1 MTRAE
6 LNLQKQAGTRSTIS
20 MKLIWLFP
28 AAFIVH
34 DAEETLTIKAF
45 LDAHHQETPFN
56 RLPVS
61 QLTTSTFAMSVLLIL
76 LVIVGLCSYITK
88 NRTSGQPLF
97 LLLASTLFMNGV
109 THVLQAMYFRGYT
122 PGVATAV
129 LIIFPYSICV
139 WRSMNKVHGVK
150 LAKYLA
156 AGMVLQI
163 PLAVGAL
170 IVGSLLL

>member
-6 LNLQKQAGTRSTIS
+6 LNQQKQAGTRSTIS

-34 DAEETLTIKAF
+34 DAEETLTVKSF
-45 LDAHHQETPFN
+45 LNANRHEAPFN

-61 QLTTSTFAMSVLLIL
+61 QLTTDTFAMSVLLIL

-109 THVLQAMYFRGYT
+109 THVLQALYFRGYT
-122 PGVATAV
+122 PGVVTAV
-129 LIIFPYSICV
+129 LIIFPYSIWV

>member
-6 LNLQKQAGTRSTIS
+6 LNQQKQVETRTPLAN
-20 MKLIWLFP
+20 KLVWLFP
-28 AAFIVH
+28 VAFIVH

-109 THVLQAMYFRGYT
+109 THVLQALYFRGYT
-122 PGVATAV
+122 PGVVTAV
-129 LIIFPYSICV
+129 LTIFPYSIWV

-170 IVGSLLL
+170 IAGSLLL